1 MIAYPTEFCFGLG
14 CDPLNQNAVRRIL
27 DLKHRPWDQGL
38 IVVADH
44 PQRLRGLV
52 DMTDP
57 DQAAAPLASWPG
69 PHTWLLPARAGVPSW
84 LRGRHA
90 TVAVRVSAH
99 PLVQRLCRDSGMAL
113 VSTSTNRSGRPPFR
127 NGIGVLLEFTDK
139 IDCILDERV
148 GNASEPS
155 TITDAI
161 SGRAVRS

>member
-113 VSTSTNRSGRPPFR
+113 VSTSTNR
-127 NGIGVLLEFTDK
+127 
-139 IDCILDERV
+139 
-148 GNASEPS
+148 
-155 TITDAI
+155 
-161 SGRAVRS
+161 